1 MEAMKSLVIFL
12 IGEKMDRVD
21 ELYNQIKN
29 DELKC
34 TPDCPYQTRKE
45 CSYKQ
50 SCIYCK
56 AIKMRLK
63 EMLERKE
70 DK

>member
-1 MEAMKSLVIFL
+1 
-12 IGEKMDRVD
+12 MDRVD
-21 ELYNQIKN
+21 EIYNQIKN
-29 DELKC
+29 DDFKC
-34 TPDCPYQTRKE
+34 VPDCPYQYRKE
-45 CSYKQ
+45 CTYKQ
-50 SCIYCK
+50 SCIYVK

>member
-1 MEAMKSLVIFL
+1 
-12 IGEKMDRVD
+12 MDRVD
-21 ELYNQIKN
+21 EIYNQIKN
-29 DELKC
+29 DDFKC
-34 TPDCPYQTRKE
+34 ALDCPYQTRKE
-45 CSYKQ
+45 CAYKQ

-70 DK
+70 DE